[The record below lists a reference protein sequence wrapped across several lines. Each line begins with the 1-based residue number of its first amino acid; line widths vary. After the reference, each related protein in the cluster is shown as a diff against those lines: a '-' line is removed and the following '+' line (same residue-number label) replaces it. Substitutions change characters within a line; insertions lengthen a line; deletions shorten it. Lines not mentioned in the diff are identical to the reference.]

1 MATPTKIEYDATDV
15 FQKDLK
21 RLLRKKFRT
30 LEEDLETAKRNAIEL
45 YHLKHID
52 NRSVFPIPDFCTED
66 IQICKIKKFACKALK
81 GRGVMSGI
89 RVIYAFYPATFK
101 VDFIE
106 MYFKGEKENE
116 DRERIKEYLKN
127 QDSVRGLI

>member
-1 MATPTKIEYDATDV
+1 MKIEYDATDV

-21 RLLRKKFRT
+21 RLLKKKFPT
-30 LEEDLETAKRNAIEL
+30 LGEDLEVAKRNAIEL
-45 YHLKHID
+45 YHLKNMNNQSI
-52 NRSVFPIPDFCTED
+52 FPIPAFCNEAMLV
-66 IQICKIKKFACKALK
+66 CKIKKFACKSLK

-89 RVIYAFYPATFK
+89 RVIYAYHIAASK

-106 MYFKGEKENE
+106 IYFKGEKENE

-127 QDSVRGLI
+127 QNPTHHPN

>member
-1 MATPTKIEYDATDV
+1 MAKPTKIEYGETDV

-21 RLLRKKFRT
+21 KLLKKFRT

-45 YHLKHID
+45 YHLKLID
-52 NRSVFPIPDFCTED
+52 NRSVFPIPNFCNEE

-81 GRGVMSGI
+81 GCGVMSGI
-89 RVIYAFYPATFK
+89 RVIYAFYSATLK

-106 MYFKGEKENE
+106 IYFKGEKENE
-116 DRERIKEYLKN
+116 DFERIKEYLKN
-127 QDSVRGLI
+127 HNPTRRPS

>member
-1 MATPTKIEYDATDV
+1 MTSTKIKYNAIDL

-21 RLLRKKFRT
+21 HLLKRYRT
-30 LEEDLETAKRNAIEL
+30 LKEDLETAKRDAIEL

-52 NRSVFPIPDFCTED
+52 NQSVFPMPDFCTQE

-81 GRGVMSGI
+81 GRGVKSGI
-89 RVIYAFYPATFK
+89 RITYAFHPQRQR

-106 MYFKGEKENE
+106 LYFKGDKANE
-116 DRERIKEYLKN
+116 DRKRIKEYLKN
-127 QDSVRGLI
+127 FS